1 MRPSIYDYSTKK
13 YECKY
18 KIENIYIIFTVN
30 SAFFAYFFKK
40 AFIYASSP
48 SLHAATASVYP
59 SLSVMMFRA
68 SKRAFGVMPV
78 GRLK

>member
-18 KIENIYIIFTVN
+18 KIKNIYIIFTVI
-30 SAFFAYFFKK
+30 SAFSAYFSKK
-40 AFIYASSP
+40 RINYTPSVSS
-48 SLHAATASVYP
+48 HAATASVYP